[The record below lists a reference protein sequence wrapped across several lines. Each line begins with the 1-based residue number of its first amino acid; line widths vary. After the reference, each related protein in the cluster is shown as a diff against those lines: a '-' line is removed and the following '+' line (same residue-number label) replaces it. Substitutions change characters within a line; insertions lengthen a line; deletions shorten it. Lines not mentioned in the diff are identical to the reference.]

1 MSALPL
7 ILTIGLLLATGFA
20 SAFISALETA
30 LFCLKEH
37 HVASL
42 GAALPDSAGLMRAL
56 ARQPRRHLQQVL
68 LLGSLLNLL
77 LAVVALWLAREFP
90 PWLPDRPYLSAALFI
105 GLLVVATELVP
116 TLIAL
121 AAPAGV
127 FRLTAGPFIRL
138 SPLLER
144 LSVPLDRITSRLA
157 ERFTPASLKPRPE
170 LTDDEIETL
179 VEMRRDQG
187 VLARSESEI
196 IQEILRLGNKTAK
209 DCMTPRVDT
218 LMLSD
223 RLDPDT
229 AMARLREAPDWHWLV
244 PVYQG
249 SPDLVIG
256 VLDVKDWLSQP
267 GSDFRSHLAPPV
279 FIPETMGALEAFR
292 EYLGSPRSL
301 AVILDEYGGVEGVLT
316 HADII
321 EEILADAAPAPDQ
334 EDEIEMIAPGCLRA
348 DGDARLDEIAEALE
362 VDLPYEGLDTIGGL
376 VFNHAGQVP
385 PPGTVLQIGPL
396 RVKVRRS
403 QRQRITAVEV
413 ERLAPDASSE
423 PAREE
428 GR

>member
-1 MSALPL
+1 MSPLSL
-7 ILTIGLLLATGFA
+7 ILTIGLLLVTVIV
-20 SAFISALETA
+20 SALVSALETA
-30 LFCLKEH
+30 LLCLKEH

-42 GAALPDSAGLMRAL
+42 SATQPDTAGLMRAI
-56 ARQPRRHLQQVL
+56 ARQPRRSLQQVL
-68 LLGSLLNLL
+68 LLGSVLNLT

-90 PWLPDRPYLSAALFI
+90 PWLPDRPYLSAALFFA
-105 GLLVVATELVP
+105 LLVVATELVP

-127 FRLTAGPFIRL
+127 FRITVGPFIRL

-144 LSVPLDRITSRLA
+144 LSASLDRVTSHLA
-157 ERFTPASLKPRPE
+157 DRFTPVWLKPRPE

-187 VLARSESEI
+187 VLARGESEI
-196 IQEILRLGNKTAK
+196 IQEIIRLGNKTAK

-223 RLDPDT
+223 RLDPEA
-229 AMARLREAPDWHWLV
+229 AMERLREAPDWHWFV

-256 VLDVKDWLSQP
+256 VLDVKRWLFQP
-267 GSDFRSHLAPPV
+267 SSDFRSHIEPPV
-279 FIPETMGALEAFR
+279 FIPETMSALEVFR
-292 EYLGSPRSL
+292 DYLGSPRSL

-334 EDEIEMIAPGCLRA
+334 EDEIEMLAPGCLRA
-348 DGDARLDEIAEALE
+348 DGDARLDEIADALD
-362 VDLPYEGLDTIGGL
+362 VDLDYEGLDTIGGL
-376 VFNHAGQVP
+376 VFNHAGLVP
-385 PPGTVLQIGPL
+385 LPGTVVEIGPL

-413 ERLAPDASSE
+413 ERIAPADAAE
-423 PAREE
+423 PSDEDER
-428 GR
+428 